1 MVDLLNDLLFDYTI
15 RNVALGAAVL
25 GVVGGVLGS
34 FAILRRQGLFGDA
47 LAHATLPG
55 VCVAFILSGAKS
67 PAVLLSGAA
76 LSAGLGALLIL
87 TIVNR
92 TRIKQDTALGI
103 VLSVFFGAGTVLL
116 LGAALSAGLGAL
128 FILAVVGGT
137 RVKQDAA
144 LGIVLSVFF
153 GAGIVLLTL
162 IAGSGD
168 AGQSGLDRFIF
179 GQAATIVRD
188 DVVTMGILAALALLV
203 VALLFKEFKLLSFDP
218 AFAASLGFPVGR
230 LNVLLTLLIVV
241 AVIVG
246 IQAVG
251 VVLMAAMLIIPA
263 AAARQWTD
271 GLGVM
276 VLISG
281 LFGAFSGVSGAL
293 ISATGANLPTGPL
306 IVLSATALLVLSLFL
321 GRSQGFLWGW
331 IGSRRNRREAL
342 RSSDPSIPHGGGA

>member
-1 MVDLLNDLLFDYTI
+1 MIELLGDLFFDYTI
-15 RNVALGAAVL
+15 RNVALGAAIL

-55 VCVAFILSGAKS
+55 VCVAFILSEAKV
-67 PAVLLSGAA
+67 PIVLLAGAA

-87 TIVNR
+87 TIVNQ
-92 TRIKQDTALGI
+92 TRI
-103 VLSVFFGAGTVLL
+103 
-116 LGAALSAGLGAL
+116 
-128 FILAVVGGT
+128 
-137 RVKQDAA
+137 KQDAA

-153 GAGIVLLTL
+153 GAGTVMITY
-162 IAGSGD
+162 IAGSGS
-168 AGQSGLDRFIF
+168 GNQSGIDRFIF

-188 DVVTMGILAALALLV
+188 DVVTMAILASLALFI

-218 AFAASLGFPVGR
+218 AFAASLGFPVGK

-241 AVIVG
+241 AVIIG

-271 GLGVM
+271 GLGAM
-276 VLISG
+276 VVISG
-281 LFGAFSGVSGAL
+281 LFGASSGVFGTL

-306 IVLSATALLVLSLFL
+306 IVLSATGLLVLSLIL

-331 IGSRRNRREAL
+331 LGSRRNRREAL
-342 RSSDPSIPHGGGA
+342 RESASLVSQEEGTR

>member
-1 MVDLLNDLLFDYTI
+1 MADLLNDLLFDYTI
-15 RNVALGAAVL
+15 RNVALGAAIL
-25 GVVGGVLGS
+25 GVVGGALGS

-55 VCVAFILSGAKS
+55 VCVAFMLSGSKA
-67 PAVLLSGAA
+67 PVVLLTGAA

-92 TRIKQDTALGI
+92 TRIKQDAALGI

-116 LGAALSAGLGAL
+116 TYIG
-128 FILAVVGGT
+128 
-137 RVKQDAA
+137 
-144 LGIVLSVFF
+144 
-153 GAGIVLLTL
+153 
-162 IAGSGD
+162 GSGS
-168 AGQSGLDRFIF
+168 GNQSGLDRFIF

-203 VALLFKEFKLLSFDP
+203 VVLLFKEFKLLSFDP

-230 LNVLLTLLIVV
+230 LNVLLTMLIVV

-251 VVLMAAMLIIPA
+251 VVLMAAMLIVPA

-271 GLGVM
+271 SLGAMVM
-276 VLISG
+276 ISG
-281 LFGAFSGVSGAL
+281 FFGALSGVSGTL

-306 IVLSATALLVLSLFL
+306 IVLCATTLLVLSLFL

-331 IGSRRNRREAL
+331 IGGRRNRRNAL
-342 RSSDPSIPHGGGA
+342 SNTDPSMFSGGGAG

>member
-1 MVDLLNDLLFDYTI
+1 MIDLLRDLFFDYTI
-15 RNVALGAAVL
+15 RNVALGAAIL
-25 GVVGGVLGS
+25 GVVGGTLGS

-55 VCVAFILSGAKS
+55 VCVAFMLSGTKA
-67 PAVLLSGAA
+67 PVVLLTGAA

-87 TIVNR
+87 TIVSR
-92 TRIKQDTALGI
+92 TRI
-103 VLSVFFGAGTVLL
+103 
-116 LGAALSAGLGAL
+116 
-128 FILAVVGGT
+128 
-137 RVKQDAA
+137 KQDAA

-153 GAGIVLLTL
+153 GAGAVLITY
-162 IAGSGD
+162 IGGSGS
-168 AGQSGLDRFIF
+168 GSQSGLDRFIF
-179 GQAATIVRD
+179 GQAATIVRE

-230 LNVLLTLLIVV
+230 LNVLLTMLIVV
-241 AVIVG
+241 AVIIG

-271 GLGVM
+271 GLGMMLV
-276 VLISG
+276 ISG
-281 LFGAFSGVSGAL
+281 LFGALSGVSGAL

-306 IVLSATALLVLSLFL
+306 IVLCATALLVLSLFL

-342 RSSDPSIPHGGGA
+342 RNSGPSMPHGGGAG

>member
-87 TIVNR
+87 TVVNR
-92 TRIKQDTALGI
+92 TRIKQDAALGI

-116 LGAALSAGLGAL
+116 TY
-128 FILAVVGGT
+128 IGG
-137 RVKQDAA
+137 
-144 LGIVLSVFF
+144 S
-153 GAGIVLLTL
+153 
-162 IAGSGD
+162 GSGD
-168 AGQSGLDRFIF
+168 QSGLDRFIF
-179 GQAATIVRD
+179 GQAATIVWE
-188 DVVTMGILAALALLV
+188 DVVIMSILAALALLV

-271 GLGVM
+271 GLGAM
-276 VLISG
+276 VVISS

-306 IVLSATALLVLSLFL
+306 IVLCATALLVLSLFL

-342 RSSDPSIPHGGGA
+342 RSSDPSIPYGGGA

>member
-87 TIVNR
+87 TVVNR
-92 TRIKQDTALGI
+92 TRIKQDAALGI

-116 LGAALSAGLGAL
+116 TYIGRS
-128 FILAVVGGT
+128 
-137 RVKQDAA
+137 
-144 LGIVLSVFF
+144 
-153 GAGIVLLTL
+153 
-162 IAGSGD
+162 GSGD
-168 AGQSGLDRFIF
+168 QSGLDRFIF

-218 AFAASLGFPVGR
+218 AFAASLGFPVAR

-271 GLGVM
+271 GLGAM
-276 VLISG
+276 VVISG

-293 ISATGANLPTGPL
+293 VSATGANLPTGPL
-306 IVLSATALLVLSLFL
+306 IVLCATALLVLSLFL

-342 RSSDPSIPHGGGA
+342 RSSDPSIPYGGGA

>member
-1 MVDLLNDLLFDYTI
+1 MIDLLRDLFFDYTI
-15 RNVALGAAVL
+15 RNVALGAAIL
-25 GVVGGVLGS
+25 GVVGGALGS

-55 VCVAFILSGAKS
+55 VCVAFILSGAKA
-67 PAVLLSGAA
+67 PIVLMTGAA

-92 TRIKQDTALGI
+92 TRIKQD
-103 VLSVFFGAGTVLL
+103 
-116 LGAALSAGLGAL
+116 
-128 FILAVVGGT
+128 
-137 RVKQDAA
+137 AA

-153 GAGIVLLTL
+153 GAGAVLITY
-162 IAGSGD
+162 IGGSGS
-168 AGQSGLDRFIF
+168 GNQSGLDRFIF

-188 DVVTMGILAALALLV
+188 DVMTMGILASLALLI

-230 LNVLLTLLIVV
+230 LNVLLTMLIVV
-241 AVIVG
+241 AVIIG

-271 GLGVM
+271 SLGAM
-276 VLISG
+276 LMISG
-281 LFGAFSGVSGAL
+281 LFGALSGVSGAL

-306 IVLSATALLVLSLFL
+306 IVLCATALLVLSLFL

>member
-1 MVDLLNDLLFDYTI
+1 MIDLLRDLFFDYTI
-15 RNVALGAAVL
+15 RNVALGAAIL
-25 GVVGGVLGS
+25 GVVGGALGS

-55 VCVAFILSGAKS
+55 VCVAFMLSGTKV
-67 PAVLLSGAA
+67 PVVLLTGAA

-92 TRIKQDTALGI
+92 TRIKQD
-103 VLSVFFGAGTVLL
+103 
-116 LGAALSAGLGAL
+116 
-128 FILAVVGGT
+128 
-137 RVKQDAA
+137 AA

-153 GAGIVLLTL
+153 GAGAVLITY
-162 IAGSGD
+162 IGGSGS
-168 AGQSGLDRFIF
+168 GNQSGLDRFIF

-188 DVVTMGILAALALLV
+188 DVITMGILASLALLV

-218 AFAASLGFPVGR
+218 AFAASLGFPVGK
-230 LNVLLTLLIVV
+230 LNVLLTMLIVV
-241 AVIVG
+241 AVIIG

-263 AAARQWTD
+263 ASARQWTD
-271 GLGVM
+271 RLGTM
-276 VLISG
+276 IMISG
-281 LFGAFSGVSGAL
+281 LFGALSGVSGAL

-306 IVLSATALLVLSLFL
+306 IVLCATALLILSLFL

-342 RSSDPSIPHGGGA
+342 RNTDPSMRYGGGAR

>member
-1 MVDLLNDLLFDYTI
+1 MIDLLNDLLFDYTI
-15 RNVALGAAVL
+15 RNVALGAAIL
-25 GVVGGVLGS
+25 GSVGGVLGS

-55 VCVAFILSGAKS
+55 VCVAFMLSGAKA
-67 PAVLLSGAA
+67 PVVLLSGAA

-87 TIVNR
+87 TIVNS
-92 TRIKQDTALGI
+92 TRIKQDAALGI

-116 LGAALSAGLGAL
+116 TY
-128 FILAVVGGT
+128 IGG
-137 RVKQDAA
+137 
-144 LGIVLSVFF
+144 S
-153 GAGIVLLTL
+153 
-162 IAGSGD
+162 GSGD
-168 AGQSGLDRFIF
+168 QSGLDRFIF
-179 GQAATIVRD
+179 GQAATIVWD
-188 DVVTMGILAALALLV
+188 DVVIMAILAALALLV

-218 AFAASLGFPVGR
+218 AFAASLGFPVGM

-251 VVLMAAMLIIPA
+251 VVLMAAMLIVPA

-271 GLGVM
+271 GLGTM
-276 VLISG
+276 VVISG
-281 LFGAFSGVSGAL
+281 FFGAFSGVLGAL

-306 IVLSATALLVLSLFL
+306 IVLCATALLVLSLFL

-331 IGSRRNRREAL
+331 MESRRTRREAAL